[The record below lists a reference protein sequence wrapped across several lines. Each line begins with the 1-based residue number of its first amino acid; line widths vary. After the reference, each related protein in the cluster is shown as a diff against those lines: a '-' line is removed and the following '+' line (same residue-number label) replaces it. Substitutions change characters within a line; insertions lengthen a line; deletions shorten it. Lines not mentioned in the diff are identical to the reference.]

1 MNTVQARYL
10 QASRRSQGEAMA
22 RWWLGMI
29 LLGGVALFACWLVGT
44 RPLDIGS
51 DTETY
56 AGFFENLVQG
66 MPETRLE
73 PGFVYLSYALYKLGL
88 GVTGY
93 QFALFGLLLVM
104 VALAVRRYRFYLE
117 TPVSWQTLLCASLML
132 LFISPMFTN
141 ASINAIRQG
150 LAAPLVFVALL
161 GFHRR
166 RWGTFALAGALAAS
180 LHLSSAMYLACAPAL
195 LLSTRW
201 LRVVAAGAFL
211 AYVSGLSML
220 AVRAGAPGFY
230 DVVMEYTANPLYRS
244 GVRIDFAVFT
254 IFWYLLPHFLAPLV
268 QAQWRQ
274 RILDSTSVYLVMS
287 LPFFLIGWGFF
298 SNRYLLPAWLA
309 VSMILAAVVCHA
321 RIAPLRNPLL
331 IRAGLLASCGVF
343 YIYVSRGIVI

>member
-117 TPVSWQTLLCASLML
+117 TPVSWQALLCASLML

-309 VSMILAAVVCHA
+309 VSMILAAVLCHA

>member
-10 QASRRSQGEAMA
+10 QTSRRSQGEAMA

-93 QFALFGLLLVM
+93 QFALFGLLLAM

-211 AYVSGLSML
+211 AYVSGISML

-230 DVVMEYTANPLYRS
+230 DVVMEYTPIRCTDPAC
-244 GVRIDFAVFT
+244 A
-254 IFWYLLPHFLAPLV
+254 
-268 QAQWRQ
+268 
-274 RILDSTSVYLVMS
+274 STSPCS
-287 LPFFLIGWGFF
+287 PSSGT
-298 SNRYLLPAWLA
+298 
-309 VSMILAAVVCHA
+309 CC
-321 RIAPLRNPLL
+321 RISWR
-331 IRAGLLASCGVF
+331 R
-343 YIYVSRGIVI
+343 